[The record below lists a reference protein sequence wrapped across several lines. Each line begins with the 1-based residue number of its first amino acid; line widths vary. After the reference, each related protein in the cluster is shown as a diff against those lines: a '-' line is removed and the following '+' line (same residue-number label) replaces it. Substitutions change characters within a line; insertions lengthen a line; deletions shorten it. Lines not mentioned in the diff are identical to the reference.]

1 MQVLGHARTWK
12 TFCFING
19 GCGDEVFAHTNGFGD
34 FVLFDRL
41 GWPWPVHDCY
51 LDRFCQPLG
60 NSTNIYEIRA
70 DAIAEYRKADE
81 KVPIVASKRTTRD
94 IRRIIAADHLKD
106 PEKIVFGYVQAYI
119 ENHAERLFQG
129 VGTLGH
135 KHLQAILAGNRS
147 QLTIVTSEFESYT
160 AYADLRNVVVR
171 KKDMVAARLKA
182 VKVLGVAGTSAIFIC
197 DEVLLVR
204 ASPSKQDVEPD

>member
-1 MQVLGHARTWK
+1 MQVLGYARTWT

-19 GCGDEVFAHTNGFGD
+19 GCGEQVFAHTNGFGD
-34 FVLFDRL
+34 FVLFDSL
-41 GWPWPVHDCY
+41 GWPWPIHDCY
-51 LDRFCQPLG
+51 LDRFCQPSG
-60 NSTNIYEIRA
+60 ASTNRFEIRA
-70 DAIAEYRKADE
+70 DAIAEYRKADV
-81 KVPIVASKRTTRD
+81 KIPHVASRKTTRD
-94 IRRIIAADHLKD
+94 IRRMVARDHLKE
-106 PEKIVFGYVQAYI
+106 PEKIVFGYVQDYI
-119 ENHAERLFQG
+119 ENHAERLFRG

-135 KHLQAILAGNRS
+135 KHLQATLANNRS

-182 VKVLGVAGTSAIFIC
+182 IKVLGIAGTDSVFIC

-204 ASPSKQDVEPD
+204 GSPAK